1 MSESAPLLTPREGAD
16 APSRRVRIVRVIG
29 ASLLAAGA
37 VVAVAGAFPG
47 GRDAVA
53 LLRSGQMPS
62 VSPAPRAAR
71 LGDGRWEELQ
81 QAQELMMAQ
90 EQQQIQADAQV
101 AAVDQASF
109 EDREAAVAHA
119 GPGELASDAVGSSEI
134 WS

>member
-53 LLRSGQMPS
+53 LLDLAKCRRFLQPPARRASGTGGGRS
-62 VSPAPRAAR
+62 
-71 LGDGRWEELQ
+71 
-81 QAQELMMAQ
+81 
-90 EQQQIQADAQV
+90 
-101 AAVDQASF
+101 
-109 EDREAAVAHA
+109 
-119 GPGELASDAVGSSEI
+119 SSRRR
-134 WS
+134 SS